1 MPRIYKK
8 SSAKSEK
15 SNRKKS
21 KKRSNKKKKNS
32 YIDNICTDKTC
43 HANVNIQQT
52 DSLIKDN
59 KNNGMVTAIWGP
71 SAWFFLHIITF
82 NYPINPTED
91 DKLNYYNFFYNLQ
104 FILPCG
110 KCRINYQKNINE
122 EDTKLSLSTFND
134 RETLKMW
141 LYKLHNKVNLLTH
154 KNVNIKFD
162 EVNKK
167 YEQYRAICDSSN
179 KLHVG
184 CTTPQY
190 KKLNGKTCEIKIISK
205 K

>member
-1 MPRIYKK
+1 M
-8 SSAKSEK
+8 
-15 SNRKKS
+15 
-21 KKRSNKKKKNS
+21 
-32 YIDNICTDKTC
+32 
-43 HANVNIQQT
+43 NIQQT

-154 KNVNIKFD
+154 KNVNIRFD